1 MTYLNCLF
9 ITLIKLYILS
19 RLHIPI
25 KSSNMLDVDKI
36 DYIIILSWNFTD
48 EILLKLDKYRKNKRS
63 QNVPFPEIKI
73 I

>member
-1 MTYLNCLF
+1 
-9 ITLIKLYILS
+9 
-19 RLHIPI
+19 
-25 KSSNMLDVDKI
+25 MLDVDKI